1 MKERTSIF
9 IPREKSTKALAP
21 SFVLPRNA
29 GEERGGGRAVL
40 ACLRSAAGY
49 FRTNVHP
56 GLKKTIS
63 GCLLLLVLLACS
75 HSLFA
80 EDITVSYASLGAAYM
95 DHVVAI
101 EKGYALEEGLTIKIL
116 RSGGGSA
123 TQTLLSGQI
132 HFSSSA
138 GSALSAALRGGP
150 VKIIYTNQSRPTYK
164 LLSNKPEIK
173 TLQDLIGKKI
183 AINTFG
189 DTGHLA
195 TLLLLKKYRLD
206 PKSFLFIAV
215 RSEARF
221 PAFLSGSVDAAP
233 LSPRDIT
240 QIGPMRVNTLADIS
254 KEIQLVWNGVA
265 VSNKLLGDNPA
276 MVERFLRALAKG
288 REFARRYKEP
298 TIAMVSKHTPL
309 PPEALLV
316 DYDTAL
322 SSMTDEGSVSD
333 DVLKE
338 EILTR
343 AELIKAPNV
352 PDPAKLYDYSI
363 IKKIYAELKKSW
375 KPKL

>member
-1 MKERTSIF
+1 MIWTR
-9 IPREKSTKALAP
+9 KSGAIVLTIAATA
-21 SFVLPRNA
+21 FVNP
-29 GEERGGGRAVL
+29 VL
-40 ACLRSAAGY
+40 
-49 FRTNVHP
+49 
-56 GLKKTIS
+56 
-63 GCLLLLVLLACS
+63 
-75 HSLFA
+75 A

-101 EKGYALEEGLTIKIL
+101 EKGYALEEGLNVKII

-123 TQTLLSGQI
+123 TQALLSGQL

-206 PKSFLFIAV
+206 PKSFIFIAV

-265 VSNKLLGDNPA
+265 VSNKLLGENPA

-298 TIAMVSKHTPL
+298 TIAAMVSKHTPL
-309 PPEALLV
+309 PPDALLV

-322 SSMTDEGSVSD
+322 T
-333 DVLKE
+333 
-338 EILTR
+338 
-343 AELIKAPNV
+343 
-352 PDPAKLYDYSI
+352 
-363 IKKIYAELKKSW
+363 
-375 KPKL
+375 

>member
-1 MKERTSIF
+1 MRKRRAIF
-9 IPREKSTKALAP
+9 LAIAATA
-21 SFVLPRNA
+21 FVNP
-29 GEERGGGRAVL
+29 VL
-40 ACLRSAAGY
+40 
-49 FRTNVHP
+49 
-56 GLKKTIS
+56 
-63 GCLLLLVLLACS
+63 
-75 HSLFA
+75 A

-101 EKGYALEEGLTIKIL
+101 ERGYALEEGLNIKIM

-240 QIGPMRVNTLADIS
+240 QIGPMRVNTLADIG
-254 KEIQLVWNGVA
+254 KEVQLVWNGVA

-276 MVERFLRALAKG
+276 MVEHFLRALAKG
-288 REFARRYKEP
+288 REFARRHKEP

-322 SSMTDEGSVSD
+322 ISMTDEGSVSD
-333 DVLKE
+333 DVLRE

-343 AELIKAPNV
+343 AELIKASNV
-352 PDPAKLYDYSI
+352 PDAAKLYDYSI
-363 IKKIYAELKKSW
+363 IKKIYAELKKGW

>member
-1 MKERTSIF
+1 MNRAFLKSLTRIF
-9 IPREKSTKALAP
+9 TAV
-21 SFVLPRNA
+21 VLS
-29 GEERGGGRAVL
+29 VW
-40 ACLRSAAGY
+40 S
-49 FRTNVHP
+49 P
-56 GLKKTIS
+56 G
-63 GCLLLLVLLACS
+63 V
-75 HSLFA
+75 FA

-95 DHVVAI
+95 DHVVAM
-101 EKGYALEEGLTIKIL
+101 EKGYALEEGLSIKIL

-195 TLLLLKKYRLD
+195 TLLLFKKYRLD
-206 PKSFLFIAV
+206 PKLFLFIAV
-215 RSEARF
+215 RNEARF
-221 PAFLSGSVDAAP
+221 PAFLSGAIDAAP

-240 QIGPMRVNTLADIS
+240 QIGPMRVNTLADMG

-265 VSNKLLGDNPA
+265 VSNKLLGDNPVL
-276 MVERFLRALAKG
+276 VERFLRALVKG
-288 REFARRYKEP
+288 REFARRYREP

-309 PPEALLV
+309 PPDALLV

-333 DVLKE
+333 DVLRE
-338 EILTR
+338 EVLTR
-343 AELIKAPNV
+343 AELIKSPNI

>member
-1 MKERTSIF
+1 MKM
-9 IPREKSTKALAP
+9 
-21 SFVLPRNA
+21 
-29 GEERGGGRAVL
+29 
-40 ACLRSAAGY
+40 
-49 FRTNVHP
+49 FRRVTQQCN
-56 GLKKTIS
+56 
-63 GCLLLLVLLACS
+63 LLVFSIGLVFCLGSAG
-75 HSLFA
+75 A

-101 EKGYALEEGLTIKIL
+101 EKGYALEEGLNIKTL
-116 RSGGGSA
+116 MSGGGSA
-123 TQTLLSGQI
+123 TQVLLSGQI

-173 TLQDLIGKKI
+173 TLQDLVGKKI
-183 AINTFG
+183 AVNTFG

-195 TLLLLKKYRLD
+195 TLLLLKKYRME
-206 PKSFLFIAV
+206 PKAVLFIAV

-221 PAFLSGSVDAAP
+221 PAFLSGAIDAAP
-233 LSPRDIT
+233 LTPRDIT
-240 QIGPMRVNTLADIS
+240 QIGPMRVNMLADIS

-265 VSNKLLGDNPA
+265 VSNKLFADNPA
-276 MVERFLRALAKG
+276 LIERFLRSLAKG

-298 TIAMVSKHTPL
+298 TIAMLSKHTPL
-309 PPEALLV
+309 PPDAILV

-322 SSMTDEGSVSD
+322 ASMTDDGTVSD

-338 EILTR
+338 EVLTR
-343 AELIKAPNV
+343 AELIKSASV

-363 IKKIYAELKKSW
+363 IRRIYANLKKNW

>member
-1 MKERTSIF
+1 MNMRLTWKIKT
-9 IPREKSTKALAP
+9 
-21 SFVLPRNA
+21 
-29 GEERGGGRAVL
+29 RG
-40 ACLRSAAGY
+40 
-49 FRTNVHP
+49 F
-56 GLKKTIS
+56 
-63 GCLLLLVLLACS
+63 LLAVAVVAYANPVR
-75 HSLFA
+75 A

-101 EKGYALEEGLTIKIL
+101 EKGYALEEGLNIKIL

-195 TLLLLKKYRLD
+195 TLLLLKKYRMD

-221 PAFLSGSVDAAP
+221 PAFLSGAVDAAP
-233 LSPRDIT
+233 LSPRDVA
-240 QIGPMRVNTLADIS
+240 QIGAMRVNTLADIS

-265 VSNKLLGDNPA
+265 VSTKLLVDNPA
-276 MVERFLRALAKG
+276 QVERFLRSLAKG

-298 TIAMVSKHTPL
+298 TIAMVSKYTPF
-309 PPEALLV
+309 PPEALQV

-322 SSMTDEGSVSD
+322 ASMTDEGLVSD

-338 EILTR
+338 EVLTR
-343 AELIKAPNV
+343 AELIKSPNV

-363 IKKIYAELKKSW
+363 IKKVYAELKKSW

>member
-1 MKERTSIF
+1 MSRAF
-9 IPREKSTKALAP
+9 HR
-21 SFVLPRNA
+21 SFM
-29 GEERGGGRAVL
+29 G
-40 ACLRSAAGY
+40 
-49 FRTNVHP
+49 
-56 GLKKTIS
+56 
-63 GCLLLLVLLACS
+63 
-75 HSLFA
+75 LFA
-80 EDITVSYASLGAAYM
+80 TIVLSIGSTGVFADDITVSYASLGAAYM

-101 EKGYALEEGLTIKIL
+101 EKGYALEEGLNIKIL

-195 TLLLLKKYRLD
+195 TLLLFKKYRLD
-206 PKSFLFIAV
+206 PKLFLFIAV

-221 PAFLSGSVDAAP
+221 PAFLSGAIDAAP
-233 LSPRDIT
+233 LSPRDIA
-240 QIGPMRVNTLADIS
+240 QLGGMRVNMLADAS

-265 VSNKLLGDNPA
+265 VSNKLLGDNPVL
-276 MVERFLRALAKG
+276 VERFLRALAKG
-288 REFARRYKEP
+288 REFARRYKDP
-298 TIAMVSKHTPL
+298 TIAMVAKYTPF
-309 PPEALLV
+309 PPDALLV

-333 DVLKE
+333 DVLRE
-338 EILTR
+338 EVLTR
-343 AELIKAPNV
+343 AELIKSANV

-363 IKKIYAELKKSW
+363 IKRIYAELKKSW

>member
-1 MKERTSIF
+1 MVKL
-9 IPREKSTKALAP
+9 ALML
-21 SFVLPRNA
+21 V
-29 GEERGGGRAVL
+29 
-40 ACLRSAAGY
+40 AALCA
-49 FRTNVHP
+49 TP
-56 GLKKTIS
+56 
-63 GCLLLLVLLACS
+63 
-75 HSLFA
+75 LFA

-95 DHVVAI
+95 DHVVAM
-101 EKGYALEEGLTIKIL
+101 EKGYAQEEGLNIKIL

-164 LLSNKPEIK
+164 LLSNKAEIK

-195 TLLLLKKYRLD
+195 TLLLLKKYRMD
-206 PKSFLFIAV
+206 PKMFLFIAV

-221 PAFLSGSVDAAP
+221 PAFLSGAVDATP
-233 LSPRDIT
+233 LTPREVA
-240 QIGPMRVNTLADIS
+240 QISAMQVNILADIS

-265 VSNKLLGDNPA
+265 VSNKLLVDNPA
-276 MVERFLRALAKG
+276 LVERFLRALAKG

-298 TIAMVSKHTPL
+298 TIAMVSKYTPF
-309 PPEALLV
+309 PPEALQV

-322 SSMTDEGSVSD
+322 ASMTDDGTVSD
-333 DVLKE
+333 EVLRE
-338 EILTR
+338 EVVTR
-343 AELIKAPNV
+343 AELIKAPSA
-352 PDPAKLYDYSI
+352 PDPARLYDYSI
-363 IKKIYAELKKSW
+363 IKKIYAELRKSW

>member
-1 MKERTSIF
+1 MHKWSGSSFAVICLIYCGT
-9 IPREKSTKALAP
+9 ALA
-21 SFVLPRNA
+21 
-29 GEERGGGRAVL
+29 EE
-40 ACLRSAAGY
+40 
-49 FRTNVHP
+49 
-56 GLKKTIS
+56 
-63 GCLLLLVLLACS
+63 
-75 HSLFA
+75 
-80 EDITVSYASLGAAYM
+80 ITVSYASLGAAYM

-101 EKGYALEEGLTIKIL
+101 EKGYALEEGLNVKII

-132 HFSSSA
+132 DFSSSA

-233 LSPRDIT
+233 LTPRDIT
-240 QIGPMRVNTLADIS
+240 QIGSIRANTVADIS

-265 VSNKLLGDNPA
+265 VSNKLLADQPA

-309 PPEALLV
+309 PPEALSV
-316 DYDTAL
+316 DYETAL
-322 SSMTDEGSVSD
+322 RSMTDEGSVAD
-333 DVLKE
+333 DVLKD

-343 AELIKAPNV
+343 AELIKAANV
-352 PDPAKLYDYSI
+352 PDPSKFYDYSI
-363 IKKIYAELKKSW
+363 IKRIYAELKKGW

>member
-1 MKERTSIF
+1 MR
-9 IPREKSTKALAP
+9 
-21 SFVLPRNA
+21 RN
-29 GEERGGGRAVL
+29 
-40 ACLRSAAGY
+40 
-49 FRTNVHP
+49 FR
-56 GLKKTIS
+56 KKTS
-63 GCLLLLVLLACS
+63 GYLLAVFLLVWSNRAA
-75 HSLFA
+75 A
-80 EDITVSYASLGAAYM
+80 EEITVSYASLGAAYM

-101 EKGYALEEGLTIKIL
+101 EKGYALEEGLNVKII

-132 HFSSSA
+132 DFSSSA

-233 LSPRDIT
+233 LTPRDIT
-240 QIGPMRVNTLADIS
+240 QIGSIRANTVADIS

-265 VSNKLLGDNPA
+265 VSNKLLADQPA

-309 PPEALLV
+309 PPEALSV
-316 DYDTAL
+316 DYETAL
-322 SSMTDEGSVSD
+322 RSMTDEGSVAD
-333 DVLKE
+333 DVLKD

-343 AELIKAPNV
+343 AELIKAANV
-352 PDPAKLYDYSI
+352 PDPSKFYDYSI
-363 IKKIYAELKKSW
+363 IKRIYAELKKGW

>member
-1 MKERTSIF
+1 MHRCGKRTVSGF
-9 IPREKSTKALAP
+9 LLALAL
-21 SFVLPRNA
+21 SIY
-29 GEERGGGRAVL
+29 
-40 ACLRSAAGY
+40 SD
-49 FRTNVHP
+49 T
-56 GLKKTIS
+56 
-63 GCLLLLVLLACS
+63 LL
-75 HSLFA
+75 A

-95 DHVVAI
+95 DHVVAM
-101 EKGYALEEGLTIKIL
+101 EKGYALEEGLNIKIM

-164 LLSNKPEIK
+164 LLANKPEIK

-206 PKSFLFIAV
+206 PKSFIFIAV

-240 QIGPMRVNTLADIS
+240 QIGAIRVNTLADIS
-254 KEIQLVWNGVA
+254 QEIQLVWNGVA

-322 SSMTDEGSVSD
+322 TSMTEEGWVSD
-333 DVLKE
+333 DVLRE
-338 EILTR
+338 EIATR

-352 PDPAKLYDYSI
+352 PDAAKLYDYSI
-363 IKKIYAELKKSW
+363 IKRIYANLKKGW

>member
-1 MKERTSIF
+1 MSRAFHRSVTGLFATIVV
-9 IPREKSTKALAP
+9 STWSTGA
-21 SFVLPRNA
+21 
-29 GEERGGGRAVL
+29 
-40 ACLRSAAGY
+40 
-49 FRTNVHP
+49 
-56 GLKKTIS
+56 
-63 GCLLLLVLLACS
+63 
-75 HSLFA
+75 FA

-101 EKGYALEEGLTIKIL
+101 EKGYALEEGLNIKIL

-195 TLLLLKKYRLD
+195 TLLLFKKYRLD
-206 PKSFLFIAV
+206 PKLFLFIAV

-221 PAFLSGSVDAAP
+221 PAFLSGAIDAAP
-233 LSPRDIT
+233 LSPRDIAQLGT
-240 QIGPMRVNTLADIS
+240 MRVNMLADAS

-276 MVERFLRALAKG
+276 LVERFLRALAKG

-298 TIAMVSKHTPL
+298 TIAMVSKYTPFS
-309 PPEALLV
+309 PDALLV

-333 DVLKE
+333 DVLRE
-338 EILTR
+338 EVLTR
-343 AELIKAPNV
+343 AELIKSPNV

-363 IKKIYAELKKSW
+363 IKRIYAELKKS
-375 KPKL
+375 

>member
-1 MKERTSIF
+1 MH
-9 IPREKSTKALAP
+9 
-21 SFVLPRNA
+21 RN
-29 GEERGGGRAVL
+29 
-40 ACLRSAAGY
+40 
-49 FRTNVHP
+49 FR
-56 GLKKTIS
+56 KKTS
-63 GCLLLLVLLACS
+63 GYLLA
-75 HSLFA
+75 LFFLVWSNRAAA
-80 EDITVSYASLGAAYM
+80 EEITVSYASLGAAYM

-101 EKGYALEEGLTIKIL
+101 EKGYALEEGLNVKII

-132 HFSSSA
+132 DFSSSA

-206 PKSFLFIAV
+206 PESFLFIAV

-233 LSPRDIT
+233 LSPRDIS

-265 VSNKLLGDNPA
+265 GGKKMRGEKARTVG
-276 MVERFLRALAKG
+276 RFLRAVAKG
-288 REFARRYKEP
+288 REFARRYKAA
-298 TIAMVSKHTPL
+298 TIAMVSRHTPL
-309 PPEALLV
+309 PPEALSV

-322 SSMTDEGSVSD
+322 GSMTDEGSVAD
-333 DVLKE
+333 EVLKDK
-338 EILTR
+338 ILAR
-343 AELIKAPNV
+343 AELI
-352 PDPAKLYDYSI
+352 
-363 IKKIYAELKKSW
+363 
-375 KPKL
+375 